1 MSPEQCRGRE
11 VDARADI
18 YAMGVILYEML
29 VGRPPFWGSPA
40 EVQQRH
46 LCRRPARPSEA
57 AGLPPEIDEPI
68 LRCLA
73 KEPSERFGSAADLA
87 SAIDPVLRAAV
98 GAEAT
103 TRPTPSSS
111 SPRPAPAR
119 ERRTVALLSFGAEAE
134 VSRIQEALA
143 PLGGSLAHAAAGRF
157 VAAFDH
163 DAGDNPARRALGA
176 ARALLAGG
184 VSARVRADLASVS
197 VQQRADGARRYQSPL
212 FTRDETFPGAGDPH
226 GVLAGRALAA
236 LLPEARWAEV
246 PGLPDLLRLD
256 AEDGEAPGLRR
267 SLRAEPTVGRDE
279 ILGQLVGAAARA
291 VRERSPTAAVV
302 LADAGLGKTHL
313 ARALSEVLR
322 RSLPEAEIVELRAL
336 EPAGGGP
343 DRTPRELLRWALD
356 LPAAAPPDQ
365 GRGLLHERLGAGA
378 ARRLWPGV
386 ALVLGWA
393 DPDDT
398 AVCKLSAAPGALRAA
413 AARAAGEAL
422 LRRAAL
428 GPLVVLLD
436 DAHLADEITLDALEI
451 AAQADAA
458 RPIFVAALGR
468 PAFEAARPAWGARA
482 AVREEIRLGPLS
494 TEAAAAL
501 CRALL
506 WPVKEV
512 PARAIE
518 RLVDLAQAIPLFLV
532 ELIRSL
538 KRGGAVRRHARGD
551 AYYLVADELDRL
563 PGLPLV
569 EWLAQ
574 RELASLPPDLAAHA
588 RLSSL
593 LGPEHTAAEVA
604 GVLRVLERKGEAAE
618 LRLDALVG
626 VRQLV
631 AAGILVLRRPS
642 HLAFRHAL
650 VREAIARTVPPDLRV
665 RWHRAAFTFHREA
678 RGAPDEGRL
687 AQLAHHAAGAG
698 LPDVARD
705 TYLALAERARE
716 RHAYLDAGALYT
728 SALAQPGEAASI
740 FYQRALRGRGLVRC
754 RIGRYDDA
762 LADLGR
768 AREHAA
774 GHGDAEGEA
783 AIRLDEATIRD
794 WMERSASR

>member
-1 MSPEQCRGRE
+1 
-11 VDARADI
+11 
-18 YAMGVILYEML
+18 
-29 VGRPPFWGSPA
+29 
-40 EVQQRH
+40 
-46 LCRRPARPSEA
+46 
-57 AGLPPEIDEPI
+57 
-68 LRCLA
+68 
-73 KEPSERFGSAADLA
+73 
-87 SAIDPVLRAAV
+87 
-98 GAEAT
+98 
-103 TRPTPSSS
+103 
-111 SPRPAPAR
+111 
-119 ERRTVALLSFGAEAE
+119 
-134 VSRIQEALA
+134 
-143 PLGGSLAHAAAGRF
+143 
-157 VAAFDH
+157 
-163 DAGDNPARRALGA
+163 
-176 ARALLAGG
+176 
-184 VSARVRADLASVS
+184 
-197 VQQRADGARRYQSPL
+197 
-212 FTRDETFPGAGDPH
+212 
-226 GVLAGRALAA
+226 
-236 LLPEARWAEV
+236 
-246 PGLPDLLRLD
+246 
-256 AEDGEAPGLRR
+256 
-267 SLRAEPTVGRDE
+267 
-279 ILGQLVGAAARA
+279 
-291 VRERSPTAAVV
+291 
-302 LADAGLGKTHL
+302 
-313 ARALSEVLR
+313 
-322 RSLPEAEIVELRAL
+322 
-336 EPAGGGP
+336 
-343 DRTPRELLRWALD
+343 
-356 LPAAAPPDQ
+356 
-365 GRGLLHERLGAGA
+365 
-378 ARRLWPGV
+378 
-386 ALVLGWA
+386 
-393 DPDDT
+393 
-398 AVCKLSAAPGALRAA
+398 
-413 AARAAGEAL
+413 
-422 LRRAAL
+422 
-428 GPLVVLLD
+428 
-436 DAHLADEITLDALEI
+436 
-451 AAQADAA
+451 
-458 RPIFVAALGR
+458 
-468 PAFEAARPAWGARA
+468 
-482 AVREEIRLGPLS
+482 VREEIRLGPLS